1 MEENKS
7 EQQGGLLEV
16 KKSKSADLEN
26 KKGTSLLIGYVLV
39 LAAMFVCFEWTER
52 DKKIDLSDAVQD
64 IIVEEEIVPITQQED
79 KLPPP
84 PPEAPS
90 VVEEIKVVDNDTQ
103 LEESSITSTEE
114 TNQAVEVPPV
124 TVKKEEPQVE
134 VEEAEDEQTI
144 FQVVENQPE
153 FPGGQSA
160 LMQYLSKNIKYPTI
174 SQENGVQGRVVVQFV
189 VNKDGSI
196 VDPVVARSVDP
207 YLDKEAIRVV
217 STIPKW
223 KPGMQRGKP
232 VRVRYTLPVAFKLQ

>member
-1 MEENKS
+1 MEQNKS
-7 EQQGGLLEV
+7 EQQGPLMEV
-16 KKSKSADLEN
+16 KKAAKADLEN

-52 DKKIDLSDAVQD
+52 DKVIDLSDAVQD
-64 IIVEEEIVPITQQED
+64 IVVEEEIVPITQQED

-90 VVEEIKVVDNDTQ
+90 VVEELKVVDNDTQ

-124 TVKKEEPQVE
+124 TVKKEEPKVE

-153 FPGGQSA
+153 FPGGASA

-174 SQENGVQGRVVVQFV
+174 SQENGVQGRVIVQFV

-217 STIPKW
+217 SSMPKW

>member
-1 MEENKS
+1 M
-7 EQQGGLLEV
+7 EV

-103 LEESSITSTEE
+103 MEESSITSTEE

-124 TVKKEEPQVE
+124 TVKKEEPKVE

-217 STIPKW
+217 TTMPKW